1 VNSIEVI
8 GIGGDKE
15 VKYELSM
22 PFGMDSDQWQ
32 VYIDNY
38 YQEILHKVRGEWRIY
53 LHPTTV
59 LTVLK

>member
-8 GIGGDKE
+8 GICGDKQ

-38 YQEILHKVRGEWRIY
+38 YQGILHKVRSEWRIY

-59 LTVLK
+59 LTGF